1 MLPTRRLLLVLL
13 VPAVL
18 LALGS
23 VDPLFLA
30 LAPLAL
36 LGGLAA
42 VGVDWSLL
50 PRRGAIT
57 VQRRHEP
64 RLSLGADNLVQIE
77 VANAAPRPLRFVL
90 RDGTPPECRAS
101 TLFLD
106 GIAPPGGTTT
116 VRYTLRPLRRGDHA
130 FGGAVLRWEGA
141 LGLLR
146 RQATFPISEPVKVY
160 PNLLEI
166 WKYDLLA
173 RRGRLQE
180 AGLRPARRFGTGTE
194 FESLREYQPDDDYR
208 RINWKATARRGRP
221 MTAEFETERSQN
233 VLVVLDAGRLM
244 ATEVGGLT
252 KLDHALNTSLLLAY
266 VAGLRGD
273 RVGLLAFSD
282 RVMAY
287 LPPRRG
293 RRAFLSMLATLY
305 NLAAE
310 PVEPDFD
317 RTFQFLATRQMRR
330 SLLVLF
336 TDLTDRDVSS
346 ALVQHLT
353 RLARQHLA
361 VCVTLGDP
369 AVLTA
374 ASATPDTTAAVYERV
389 VAARLL
395 EERAEVLSALRQRGA
410 VTLDVPADRLTV
422 AVVNKYL
429 ELKARTRL

>member
-1 MLPTRRLLLVLL
+1 MQPTRRLLLILL
-13 VPAVL
+13 LPAVL

-23 VDPLFLA
+23 LEPLFL
-30 LAPLAL
+30 L
-36 LGGLAA
+36 LAA
-42 VGVDWSLL
+42 VALLLALGAVGLDWSLV
-50 PRRGAIT
+50 PGPGA
-57 VQRRHEP
+57 VVVRRRHEP
-64 RLSLGADNLVQIE
+64 RLSLGADNLVRLE
-77 VANAAPRPLRFVL
+77 VANSSPRPLRFVL
-90 RDGTPPECRAS
+90 RDGTPPACQAS
-101 TLFLD
+101 ALYLR
-106 GIAPPGGTTT
+106 GEAPPGDRAT
-116 VRYTLRPLRRGDHA
+116 VRYTVRPLRRGDHA
-130 FGGAVLRWEGA
+130 FGDAVLRWESP

-146 RQATFPISEPVKVY
+146 RQAAVPLAEVVKVY

-166 WKYDLLA
+166 RKYDLLA

-180 AGLRPARRFGTGTE
+180 AGLRASRRFGTGTE

-233 VLVVLDAGRLM
+233 VLAVLDAGRLM

-282 RVMAY
+282 RVLAY

-293 RRAFLSMLATLY
+293 RRAFLSMLAALY

-317 RTFQFLATRQMRR
+317 RAFQFLATRQMRR

-346 ALVQHLT
+346 ALVQHLS

-361 VCVTLGDP
+361 VCVTLSDP
-369 AVLTA
+369 AVLAA
-374 ASATPDTTAAVYERV
+374 ASATPSTTAAVYERV

-395 EERAEVLSALRQRGA
+395 EERAEVLGALRQRGA
-410 VTLDVPADRLTV
+410 ITLDVPADRLTV

>member
-1 MLPTRRLLLVLL
+1 MLPSRRLLLVLL
-13 VPAVL
+13 VPAAL

-23 VDPLFLA
+23 VEPPFLV

-36 LGGLAA
+36 LAALAA
-42 VGVDWSLL
+42 VGVDWALL
-50 PRRGAIT
+50 PKRQSIT

-64 RLSLGADNLVQIE
+64 RLSLGADNLIRLDVT
-77 VANAAPRPLRFVL
+77 NAGPRPLRFVL
-90 RDGTPPECRAS
+90 RDATPPECRAS
-101 TLFLD
+101 ALYVA
-106 GIAPPGGTTT
+106 GVAPAGASTT
-116 VRYTLRPLRRGDHA
+116 VRYLLRPQRRGDHA
-130 FGGAVLRWEGA
+130 FGDVVLRWDSP

-146 RQATFPISEPVKVY
+146 RQATFPAAEPVKVY
-160 PNLLEI
+160 PNLLELR
-166 WKYDLLA
+166 KYDLLA

-180 AGLRPARRFGTGTE
+180 AGLRAARRFGTGTE

-233 VLVVLDAGRLM
+233 VLAVLDAGRLM

-252 KLDHALNTSLLLAY
+252 KLDQALNTSLLLAY
-266 VAGLRGD
+266 VAALRGD

-282 RVMAY
+282 RILAY

-293 RRAFLSMLATLY
+293 RRAFLAMLATLY

-317 RTFQFLATRQMRR
+317 RALQFLATRQMRR

-346 ALVQHLT
+346 ALVQHLA
-353 RLARQHLA
+353 RLARQHLT

-369 AVLTA
+369 AVLSA
-374 ASATPDTTAAVYERV
+374 ATATPDTTAAVYERV

-395 EERAEVLSALRQRGA
+395 EERAEVLGALRQRGA
-410 VTLDVPADRLTV
+410 ITLDVPADRLTV

>member
-1 MLPTRRLLLVLL
+1 MLPTRRLLLLL
-13 VPAVL
+13 LIPAVL
-18 LALGS
+18 LALGTLE
-23 VDPLFLA
+23 PLFLA

-36 LGGLAA
+36 LAALAA
-42 VGVDWSLL
+42 VGLDRALL
-50 PRRGAIT
+50 TKPSVIG
-57 VQRRHEP
+57 VERRHEP
-64 RLSLGADNLVQIE
+64 RLSLGADNRIALE
-77 VANAAPRPLRFVL
+77 VTNNSPRTLRFVL
-90 RDGTPPECRAS
+90 RDGAPPECRAS
-101 TLFLD
+101 VLHLA
-106 GIAPPGGTTT
+106 GEAAPHGNAILL
-116 VRYTLRPLRRGDHA
+116 YTLRPLRRGDHA
-130 FGGAVLRWEGA
+130 FGDAVLRWDSP

-146 RQATFPISEPVKVY
+146 RQATFPLAETVKVY

-166 WKYDLLA
+166 RKYDLLA

-180 AGLRPARRFGTGTE
+180 AGLRASRRFGTGTE

-208 RINWKATARRGRP
+208 RINWKATAHRGRP

-233 VLVVLDAGRLM
+233 VLAVLDAGRLM

-282 RVMAY
+282 RLLAY

-293 RRAFLSMLATLY
+293 RRAFLTMLATLY

-317 RTFQFLATRQMRR
+317 RAFQFLAARQMRR

-336 TDLTDRDVSS
+336 TDLTDRDVGS

-361 VCVTLGDP
+361 VCVTLSDP
-369 AVLTA
+369 VVHAA
-374 ASATPDTTAAVYERV
+374 ASATPRTTAAVYERV

-395 EERAEVLSALRQRGA
+395 EERAEVLAALRQRGA
-410 VTLDVPADRLTV
+410 LTLDVPADRLTV

>member
-1 MLPTRRLLLVLL
+1 VLPTRRLLL
-13 VPAVL
+13 
-18 LALGS
+18 
-23 VDPLFLA
+23 LFLA
-30 LAPLAL
+30 PALLLAAGSLEPPFLVLAPLAL
-36 LGGLAA
+36 LAALAA
-42 VGVDWSLL
+42 LGVDWSLL
-50 PRRGAIT
+50 PRRRAIT
-57 VQRRHEP
+57 VRRRHEP
-64 RLSLGADNLVQIE
+64 RLSLGADNLIQIE
-77 VANAAPRPLRFVL
+77 VENAAPRLLRFEL
-90 RDGTPPECRAS
+90 RDETPPECRAS
-101 TLFLD
+101 AVYLT
-106 GIAPPGGTTT
+106 GAAPAGGSTT
-116 VRYTLRPLRRGDHA
+116 VRYTLRPSRRGDHA
-130 FGGAVLRWEGA
+130 FGDVVLRWESP

-146 RQATFPISEPVKVY
+146 RQATFPAAEPVKVY

-166 WKYDLLA
+166 RKYDLLV

-180 AGLRPARRFGTGTE
+180 AGLRTSRRFGTGTE
-194 FESLREYQPDDDYR
+194 FESLREYQPGDDYR
-208 RINWKATARRGRP
+208 RINWKATARRGHP

-233 VLVVLDAGRLM
+233 VLAVLDAGRLM

-266 VAGLRGD
+266 VAALRGD

-282 RVMAY
+282 RVLAY

-293 RRAFLSMLATLY
+293 RRAFLAMLATLY
-305 NLAAE
+305 NLTAE
-310 PVEPDFD
+310 PIEPDFD
-317 RTFQFLATRQMRR
+317 RAFQFLATRQMRR

-336 TDLTDRDVSS
+336 TDLTDRDASS

-353 RLARQHLA
+353 RLAQRHLA
-361 VCVTLGDP
+361 VCVTLADP

-374 ASATPDTTAAVYERV
+374 ASATPSTTAAVYERV

-395 EERAEVLSALRQRGA
+395 EERAEVLGALRQRGA

>member
-1 MLPTRRLLLVLL
+1 
-13 VPAVL
+13 
-18 LALGS
+18 
-23 VDPLFLA
+23 
-30 LAPLAL
+30 
-36 LGGLAA
+36 
-42 VGVDWSLL
+42 
-50 PRRGAIT
+50 
-57 VQRRHEP
+57 
-64 RLSLGADNLVQIE
+64 
-77 VANAAPRPLRFVL
+77 
-90 RDGTPPECRAS
+90 
-101 TLFLD
+101 
-106 GIAPPGGTTT
+106 
-116 VRYTLRPLRRGDHA
+116 
-130 FGGAVLRWEGA
+130 
-141 LGLLR
+141 
-146 RQATFPISEPVKVY
+146 
-160 PNLLEI
+160 
-166 WKYDLLA
+166 LLA

-180 AGLRPARRFGTGTE
+180 AGLRASRRFGTGTE

-233 VLVVLDAGRLM
+233 VLALLDAGRLM

-266 VAGLRGD
+266 VAALRGD
-273 RVGLLAFSD
+273 RVGLLAFGD
-282 RVMAY
+282 RVLTY

-293 RRAFLSMLATLY
+293 RHAFLAMLATLY

-317 RTFQFLATRQMRR
+317 RAFEFLAARQMRR

-346 ALVQHLT
+346 ALVQHLA

-374 ASATPDTTAAVYERV
+374 ASATPSTTAAVYERV

-410 VTLDVPADRLTV
+410 ITLDVPADRLTV